1 MKTKNRA
8 GLVIFGLGVCVLI
21 GLAIGISVNDSAEFS
36 FVRAEDQG
44 AVIPDSSADTGAALI
59 SGHPALMAMQQH
71 EWSFAE
77 VANAVAPAVVNISSI
92 RIVQEQVRRGP
103 FFSDPFFDF
112 FGRRFYS
119 VPRER
124 RERSLGSG
132 VIVAANGVVITN
144 NHVVEEASEV
154 LVYLADG
161 REMQAKLIGTD
172 PATDLAVLQIEGDD
186 FPTLPFGDSDAADI
200 GDVVLALGNP
210 FGIGQTVTMGII
222 SAKGRANVGLV
233 DYEDFIQTDAAINPG
248 NSGGALVDITGKL
261 IGINTAIYSRSGGYQ
276 GIGFAIPANMVR
288 TVMTSITERGRFV
301 RGWAGISFQDL
312 DPDMAHAFE
321 AQGMQG
327 ALINDVIEDGPGET
341 AGLIRG
347 DIITAF
353 DGHAVSSATRLTNL
367 IALTP
372 VGNSVVV
379 EYSRFGQPGRTRL
392 TIGEAPTEY
401 TYLSE
406 SSDEWVSQIEGVV
419 VENLT
424 LTLARQQGLKKGTK
438 GVVVKNILARSPAA
452 YSGLRDGDVILEID
466 NVSIEN
472 VEQFKSVVRKKEG
485 RKMVLLIV
493 RRGALYYLSL

>member
-1 MKTKNRA
+1 MKNRV
-8 GLVIFGLGVCVLI
+8 GLAIFGLGACFLV
-21 GLAIGISVNDSAEFS
+21 GLAIGISVDNSAEFS
-36 FVRAEDQG
+36 FVRAEDQP
-44 AVIPDSSADTGAALI
+44 AVTLAGAA
-59 SGHPALMAMQQH
+59 SATATDPALQAMQQGG
-71 EWSFAE
+71 WSFSA
-77 VANAVAPAVVNISSI
+77 VAKAVAPAVVNISSI

-132 VIVAANGVVITN
+132 VIVSPDGTVITN

-161 REMQAKLIGTD
+161 REFQAKLVGTD
-172 PATDLAVLQIEGDD
+172 PATDLAVLKIDGSD
-186 FPTLPFGDSDAADI
+186 FPTIPFGNSDTADI

-222 SAKGRANVGLV
+222 SAKGRANVGIV

-248 NSGGALVDITGKL
+248 NSGGALVDISGML
-261 IGINTAIYSRSGGYQ
+261 IGINTAIYSRTGGYQ
-276 GIGFAIPANMVR
+276 GIGFAIPANMAQ

-301 RGWAGISFQDL
+301 RGWAGITFQDL
-312 DPDMAHAFE
+312 SPDMAHAFE
-321 AQGMQG
+321 ATGMQG
-327 ALINDVIEDGPGET
+327 ALVNDVIEDGPGEA

-347 DIITAF
+347 DVITTF
-353 DGHAVSSATRLTNL
+353 DGHPVTSATRLNHL

-372 VGNSVVV
+372 VGSAATL
-379 EYSRFGQPGRTRL
+379 EYSRFGRQGRTQL

-424 LTLARQQGLKKGTK
+424 TTAARQQGLKKGTK
-438 GVVVKNILARSPAA
+438 GVIVKDILARSPAA
-452 YSGLRDGDVILEID
+452 YSGLREGDVILEID
-466 NVSIEN
+466 NATVED
-472 VEQFKSVVRKKEG
+472 VEQFKAMVRKKEG